1 MIIKS
6 ADLETVC
13 GVTSKLPANLL
24 PEFAFAGRSNV
35 GKSSLINKL
44 VNRKALARTSS
55 QPGKTQTIN
64 FFLLN
69 KEFYFVDLPG
79 YGYAKV
85 SKELQAKW
93 GKMIERYLVNSKQL
107 RVIFLLVDIRHEP
120 SAGDKQMHE
129 WVVAKGFTPVVIATK
144 ADKLSRNQVKQQ
156 LPMIRKA
163 LKMKASEVLIPW
175 SAETKQGYDEVW
187 QVMEQILYPPATEV
201 ADKDA
206 VESEEQQM
214 QVQKTP

>member
-1 MIIKS
+1 MVIKS
-6 ADLETVC
+6 ADLETVV
-13 GVTSKLPANLL
+13 GVTSKLPENLL

-69 KEFYFVDLPG
+69 GEFYFVDLPG

-93 GKMIERYLVNSKQL
+93 GKMIERYLTRSRQL
-107 RVIFLLVDIRHEP
+107 RLIFLLVDIRHEP
-120 SAGDKQMHE
+120 SAGDKQMYE
-129 WVVAKGFTPVVIATK
+129 WVKNNEIPAVIIATK
-144 ADKLSRNQVKQQ
+144 ADKINRSQLQKQ
-156 LPMIRKA
+156 LAMIRKELGGA
-163 LKMKASEVLIPW
+163 KEPIIPF
-175 SAETKQGYDEVW
+175 SKETGQGFDEVW
-187 QVMEQILYPPATEV
+187 KVMEDYLAE
-201 ADKDA
+201 K
-206 VESEEQQM
+206 
-214 QVQKTP
+214 

>member
-6 ADLETVC
+6 ADLETVV
-13 GVTSKLPANLL
+13 GVTSKLPENLL

-69 KEFYFVDLPG
+69 GEFYFVDLPG

-93 GKMIERYLVNSKQL
+93 GKMIERYLTRSRQL
-107 RVIFLLVDIRHEP
+107 KMIFLLVDIRHEP
-120 SAGDKQMHE
+120 SAGDKQMYE
-129 WVVAKGFTPVVIATK
+129 WVKNNEIPAVIIATK
-144 ADKLSRNQVKQQ
+144 ADKISRSQLQKQ
-156 LPMIRKA
+156 LAMIRKELGGA
-163 LKMKASEVLIPW
+163 KETIIPF
-175 SAETKQGYDEVW
+175 SKETGQGYDEVW
-187 QVMEQILYPPATEV
+187 KVMEEYLG
-201 ADKDA
+201 
-206 VESEEQQM
+206 QQ
-214 QVQKTP
+214 

>member
-6 ADLETVC
+6 AELETVC
-13 GVTSKLPANLL
+13 GITSKLPDNFR

-69 KEFYFVDLPG
+69 NEFYFVDLPG

-85 SKELQAKW
+85 SKEVSAKW
-93 GKMIERYLVNSKQL
+93 GKMIERYLVTSKQL
-107 RVIFLLVDIRHEP
+107 KIIFLLVDIRHEP

-129 WVVAKGFTPVVIATK
+129 WVVANGFRPVVIVTK
-144 ADKLSRNQVKQQ
+144 ADKINRSQVAKQ
-156 LPMIRKA
+156 LAMIRKE
-163 LKMKASEVLIPW
+163 LKMKPDERIIPW
-175 SAETKQGYDEVW
+175 SKETAQGFDEVW
-187 QVMEQILYPPATEV
+187 KVMEEELYGPVPKT
-201 ADKDA
+201 
-206 VESEEQQM
+206 EEQ
-214 QVQKTP
+214 